1 MFEDWEKKLEQ
12 DLQFVNGKLECDP
25 DNRTLK
31 LERRM
36 ILWELNDETED

>member
-1 MFEDWEKKLEQ
+1 MFEDWEEKLKQDLGFVNTKLER
-12 DLQFVNGKLECDP
+12 DP
-25 DNRTLK
+25 NNRTLK